1 MEDIGSEISD
11 YLLNLTGDINIEN
24 DFIND
29 PEFMNDYV
37 NNLTII
43 ITLLSIGISLIF
55 IGLIIM
61 ALVLCYLLTSFSLK
75 SKSHKRLDIFQ
86 ENKKYIF
93 REFCFQK
100 PLICLKYLK
109 SLFKFMLSILTT
121 IKFLIINLLFKRFF
135 YQLNYFLN

>member
-1 MEDIGSEISD
+1 MEDINFQISD
-11 YLLNLTGDINIEN
+11 YLFNLTEDINIEN

-29 PEFMNDYV
+29 PQFINDFA

-43 ITLLSIGISLIF
+43 ITLLTIGISLIF

-61 ALVLCYLLTSFSLK
+61 ALVLCYLLTFSLK

-86 ENKKYIF
+86 QNKKCIF
-93 REFCFQK
+93 RELCFQK
-100 PLICLKYLK
+100 PLICLKCLK
-109 SLFKFMLSILTT
+109 SLFEFLLLIVTK

-135 YQLNYFLN
+135 HQLNYFLN